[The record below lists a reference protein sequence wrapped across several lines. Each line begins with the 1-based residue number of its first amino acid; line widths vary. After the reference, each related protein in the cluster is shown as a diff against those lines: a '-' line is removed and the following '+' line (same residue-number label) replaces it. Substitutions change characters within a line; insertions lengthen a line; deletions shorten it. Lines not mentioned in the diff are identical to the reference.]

1 MDFLP
6 DLAVIAAFSVA
17 AIVLSITP
25 GPDMTLFLS
34 RTLSQGRMAGMVSM
48 LGATTGT
55 MIHTVLAVAG
65 ISALIAA
72 SPVAFGV
79 LKIAGALYL
88 LWLAYQAVFRG
99 STFKLENEKP
109 KKQATLKTSFLMGI
123 GVNLLNPKVVL
134 FFMTFLPQFVSASD
148 PAAWQKMLFL
158 GLFFGLLTAPLMAGM
173 IYAARS
179 FADTLQKKPLVQR
192 AIDYVFGS
200 IFALFAVR
208 ILWADSR

>member
-6 DLAVIAAFSVA
+6 ELGVIAAFSIA
-17 AIVLSITP
+17 AFVLCITP

-34 RTLSQGRMAGMVSM
+34 RTLSQGRSAGVISM
-48 LGATTGT
+48 LGATCGC
-55 MIHTVLAVAG
+55 IVHTVLAVVG

-79 LKIAGALYL
+79 LKVVGAIYL
-88 LWLAYQAVFRG
+88 LWLAYQAVVKG
-99 STFKLENEKP
+99 STFTLEEDKP
-109 KKQATLKTSFLMGI
+109 KKPVGLLRNFLMGL
-123 GVNLLNPKVVL
+123 GVNMLNPKVVL

-158 GLFFGLLTAPLMAGM
+158 GLFFAFITAPPMVL
-173 IYAARS
+173 IIFAARS
-179 FADTLQKKPLVQR
+179 FADTLQRKPSVQR
-192 AIDYVFGS
+192 MIDYVFGS

-208 ILWADSR
+208 ILWTDGR

>member
-1 MDFLP
+1 
-6 DLAVIAAFSVA
+6 
-17 AIVLSITP
+17 

-34 RTLSQGRMAGMVSM
+34 RTLSQGRMAGIVSM

-55 MIHTVLAVAG
+55 MIHTVLAVVG

-72 SPVAFGV
+72 SPIAFGI
-79 LKIAGALYL
+79 LKIVGALYL
-88 LWLAYQAVFRG
+88 LWLAYQAVFKG
-99 STFKLENEKP
+99 STFTLENDKP
-109 KKQATLKTSFLMGI
+109 KKQTSLKTSFLMGI

-158 GLFFGLLTAPLMAGM
+158 GLFFGLLTAPLMAVM

-179 FADTLQKKPLVQR
+179 FADTLQKKPLVR
-192 AIDYVFGS
+192 RVIDYVFGS